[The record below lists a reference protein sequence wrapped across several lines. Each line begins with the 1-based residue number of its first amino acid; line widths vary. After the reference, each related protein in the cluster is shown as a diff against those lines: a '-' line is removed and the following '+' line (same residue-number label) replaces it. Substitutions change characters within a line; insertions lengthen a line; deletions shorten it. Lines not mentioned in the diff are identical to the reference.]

1 MTQENVIIRFVGE
14 DDVSNVT
21 STIDKNMGALGN
33 QAETVST
40 KMSAF
45 NGIAQGAFMAIGG
58 AITNLASA
66 GVSQLGSFFT
76 SAIEESSSWA
86 SALAQTEAVVKSTG
100 GAAGLTAQQMADMA
114 SNMSAASGNSIFS
127 DDAIL
132 GATNVLATFTQ
143 IKGTNFGDATSAILD
158 VSQALGQDLQSTS
171 IQVGKALNDPVA
183 GISALSRVG
192 VTFSE
197 DQKNVIKKLVET
209 GDVAGAQQVII
220 AELNKEFGG
229 SAAAAADTFAGR
241 QARLAAQFDDVKQ
254 KVGDALLPVLSKL
267 MDMFATKF
275 MPYIEQAATTLAGF
289 ITGFQTDQVGV
300 WVTQLQTGLQ
310 MLITNFDS
318 IKAAVATFF
327 EILMNSEA
335 VTGLQTALGGLM
347 AGLQSIFD
355 AVMNNLP
362 TLQNIFTNVF
372 TVASSIIGSFGTA
385 FAPLAAMI
393 GEKVALI
400 IDAVLPISEA
410 ITNTLASP
418 AVLSAVDAIIQVFG
432 LLGQIVVTVVYN
444 NIMKLVEAF
453 QTYLLPVATMVIN
466 GLATVINAVFPVIK
480 GILESVVLFLNGDTT
495 GALNKLK
502 ETFTTVWDN
511 IKIAV
516 QTGVDYITN
525 AIKTKIDEAKTL
537 GTDLVK
543 GIADGIDLGVSF
555 IKEAIERVL
564 GAALQKA
571 RDWGIIESPSKLFAD
586 MVGAPISQGMAQGI
600 INSSGLVA
608 DASSMAVG
616 NAAAVT
622 TYNYNLNASYATV
635 QSEGNIMQDLRAMQL
650 MSGAL

>member
-1 MTQENVIIRFVGE
+1 
-14 DDVSNVT
+14 
-21 STIDKNMGALGN
+21 
-33 QAETVST
+33 
-40 KMSAF
+40 
-45 NGIAQGAFMAIGG
+45 
-58 AITNLASA
+58 
-66 GVSQLGSFFT
+66 
-76 SAIEESSSWA
+76 
-86 SALAQTEAVVKSTG
+86 
-100 GAAGLTAQQMADMA
+100 
-114 SNMSAASGNSIFS
+114 
-127 DDAIL
+127 
-132 GATNVLATFTQ
+132 
-143 IKGTNFGDATSAILD
+143 
-158 VSQALGQDLQSTS
+158 
-171 IQVGKALNDPVA
+171 
-183 GISALSRVG
+183 
-192 VTFSE
+192 
-197 DQKNVIKKLVET
+197 
-209 GDVAGAQQVII
+209 
-220 AELNKEFGG
+220 
-229 SAAAAADTFAGR
+229 
-241 QARLAAQFDDVKQ
+241 
-254 KVGDALLPVLSKL
+254 
-267 MDMFATKF
+267 
-275 MPYIEQAATTLAGF
+275 
-289 ITGFQTDQVGV
+289 
-300 WVTQLQTGLQ
+300 
-310 MLITNFDS
+310 MLITNFES
-318 IKAAVATFF
+318 IKQEVQDFFTMLGYSDAV
-327 EILMNSEA
+327 I
-335 VTGLQTALGGLM
+335 GLRTALDGLM
-347 AGLQSIFD
+347 VGLQSIIG

-400 IDAVLPISEA
+400 IDAVLPIAET

-453 QTYLLPVATMVIN
+453 QTHLLPVATMVIN

-571 RDWGIIESPSKLFAD
+571 RDWGLIESPSKLFAD

-635 QSEGNIMQDLRAMQL
+635 QSEGNIMHDLRAMQL